1 MASQRLHCYTKTMH
15 NTHPYD
21 RSRFLHTDNP
31 LYRQA
36 LERFVMAQI
45 KEDCGKKDRTTD
57 LLKNTKKKICA
68 MLIAKQNGIIAGI
81 EEILWIAK
89 KIGLTTQPL
98 IKDGKKIKKGQK
110 ICILKG
116 TIQKILGAERTLLNT
131 LQRMSGI
138 ATITHALSEKIK
150 KSGVR
155 IAGTRKTPL
164 GLLDK
169 KAIAV
174 GGGLTHRLSL
184 DDGILIKN
192 THWLLQKNWP
202 VINTRF
208 YGIEIRTIEEL
219 QTALEL
225 FKKLNKKTIK
235 ALLIDNQKP
244 HRIKK
249 LLKKIPPK
257 LRTKIICEASGGIT
271 KKNITHYAKSGVDV
285 LSLGALTHS
294 VKALNLSLKIEN
306 N

>member
-1 MASQRLHCYTKTMH
+1 MH
-15 NTHPYD
+15 STHPYD
-21 RSRFLHTDNP
+21 RSRFLTTEVP
-31 LYRQA
+31 LYRQT
-36 LERFVMAQI
+36 LERFIMAQM
-45 KEDCGKKDRTTD
+45 KEDCGKQDRTTT
-57 LLKNTKKKICA
+57 LLKNPQKKIRA
-68 MLIAKQNGIIAGI
+68 VIITKQNGIIAGI
-81 EEILWIAK
+81 EEILWASK
-89 KIGLTTQPL
+89 KVGISIQS
-98 IKDGKKIKKGQK
+98 IVKDGDKIQKGQK

-150 KSGVR
+150 KTGVR

-174 GGGLTHRLSL
+174 GGGFTHRLSL

-192 THWLLQKNWP
+192 THWLLQKKWP
-202 VINTRF
+202 VMNTRF
-208 YGIEIRTIEEL
+208 YGIEIRTTEEL

-225 FKKLNKKTIK
+225 FKKLNKKTVK

-271 KKNITHYAKSGVDV
+271 KKNLSHYAKSGVDV
-285 LSLGALTHS
+285 LSLGVLTHS
-294 VKALNLSLKIEN
+294 VKALDLSLKI
-306 N
+306 